1 MINRIKNRLKQELY
15 YLKKYLSAKEISK
28 GHRVKYFNYWD
39 VNPTDNWLFNFLKS
53 KGFLTKYPDLTIS
66 FFSVYGPKYLIN
78 LARSDI
84 KILYNAE
91 NVYRNRCRYAR
102 YQDMALDRV
111 DLAIGFREL
120 SAPNY
125 LRFPQWVKHMFDAD
139 SSEDDIRK
147 RCGELSNLKIPNRN
161 RFAAHVSRH
170 DDPLRIRSGIIN
182 ALSKIDRVD
191 GAGSFMNNTDELKKQ
206 YDDDKIEFLK
216 NYTFNICPEN
226 TNSQY
231 YVTEKLVHAIRA
243 GCIPIYW
250 GANGNPEPEILNRD
264 AIIFWDGDG
273 STIQKIKELHYSD
286 KKFKEFAEQ
295 PRLKPGA
302 IDVVI
307 EMFRNFEKNLSELF
321 ERKKD
326 NHFIRSMDDSST
338 M

>member
-1 MINRIKNRLKQELY
+1 MINRIKKRLKRELY
-15 YLKKYLSAKEISK
+15 YLKKYLSAKEIST

-53 KGFLTKYPDLTIS
+53 KGFLEKYPDLSIS
-66 FFSVYGPKYLIN
+66 FFSVYGPKYFIN
-78 LARSDI
+78 LTKSDI

-91 NVYRNRCRYAR
+91 NVYWNRYRYAR

-139 SSEDDIRK
+139 SSEDDIRR
-147 RCGELSNLKIPNRN
+147 RCDELSNLKVPKRN

-170 DDPLRIRSGIIN
+170 DDPLKIRSGIVN

-191 GAGSFMNNTDELKKQ
+191 CAGRFMNNTNELQ
-206 YDDDKIEFLK
+206 RDYDDNKIEFLK
-216 NYTFNICPEN
+216 NYKFNICPEN
-226 TNSQY
+226 TNGQY
-231 YVTEKLVHAIRA
+231 YVTEKLVDAIRA

-250 GANGNPEPEILNRD
+250 GANNNPEPEIFNSD
-264 AIIFWDGDG
+264 AIIFWNDQEA
-273 STIQKIKELHYSD
+273 TLEKIKELYHSE
-286 KKFKEFAEQ
+286 KKFKEFADQ

-302 IDVVI
+302 ADVVI
-307 EMFRNFEKNLSELF
+307 KLFRNFEKKLVNLF
-321 ERKKD
+321 EQKSL
-326 NHFIRSMDDSST
+326 N
-338 M
+338 